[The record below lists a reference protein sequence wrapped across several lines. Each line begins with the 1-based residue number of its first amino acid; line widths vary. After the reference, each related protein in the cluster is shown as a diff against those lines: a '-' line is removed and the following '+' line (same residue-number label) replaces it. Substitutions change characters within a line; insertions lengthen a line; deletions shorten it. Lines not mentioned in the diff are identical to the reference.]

1 MILNLWLF
9 VPYAH
14 VVCASSSYLCAIIKE
29 VNNIN
34 SCCHEHKAYE
44 SFGVYRGDC

>member
-9 VPYAH
+9 VSYAH
-14 VVCASSSYLCAIIKE
+14 VVCVSSSYLCAIIKE

-34 SCCHEHKAYE
+34 SYCHEHKAYE